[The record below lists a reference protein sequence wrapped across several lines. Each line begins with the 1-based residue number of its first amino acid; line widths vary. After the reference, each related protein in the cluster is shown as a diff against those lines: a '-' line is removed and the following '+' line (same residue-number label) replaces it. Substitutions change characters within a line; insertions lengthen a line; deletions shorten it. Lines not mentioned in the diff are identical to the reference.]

1 MSRDML
7 SRVYRRS
14 PRFYVATDSDFLKLL
29 SVHESFQQLQ
39 LLLLFRTNGTVYVDP
54 PVSYTGFQ
62 KAMMVQVAVVNF
74 FQIVKEL
81 VQIYQQVIC
90 V

>member
-1 MSRDML
+1 ML
-7 SRVYRRS
+7 SRVYGRS
-14 PRFYVATDSDFLKLL
+14 RFYVATDSDFLKLL
-29 SVHESFQQLQ
+29 NVHESFQQLQ
-39 LLLLFRTNGTVYVDP
+39 LLLLFRTNGTVYVDQ

-62 KAMMVQVAVVNF
+62 KAMVVQVAVVNF
-74 FQIVKEL
+74 FQIMKEL